1 MTKPRPHVSVIVP
14 AYNAAGY
21 IAASMASVLMQTERR
36 LELIVVDDCSTDS
49 TAEQIR
55 GVMMS
60 DPRIRIARTARN
72 GGPSL
77 ARNTGLD
84 LARGEWI
91 ALLDADD
98 TLDPNR
104 LTVLLDL
111 AERHG
116 ADMAAD
122 NILLVQ
128 EGGAAAPSRMIPDE
142 LLPGEH
148 HLSLAEFILRNVGT
162 PQHPRV
168 SYGFLKP
175 IIRRDF
181 LERHAIR
188 YDEQVRFAEDF
199 ALYTQCLRL
208 GARWWLTP
216 GAMYNYLVRTNSLTE
231 VQSAADLDRLRS
243 HQRSLLK
250 QEEVR
255 SDPQLTHAI
264 KTHLDVIDRD
274 YYYRAFTDAVK
285 DGQLCAAA
293 NTFFSG
299 PRSVRMIIGESFRQ
313 TPMIVA
319 KALRGGYRPFAQ
331 RSV

>member
-1 MTKPRPHVSVIVP
+1 MTEPRPHVSVIVP

-21 IAASMASVLMQTERR
+21 IAVSLASVLMQTERR

-55 GVMMS
+55 AVMAS
-60 DPRIRIARTARN
+60 DPRIRMAQTPRN

-98 TLDPNR
+98 TLDQNR
-104 LTVLLDL
+104 LAALLDL
-111 AERHG
+111 AERRG

-122 NILLVQ
+122 NILLVH
-128 EGGAAAPSRMIPDE
+128 EGGAVAPSRMIPDE
-142 LLPGEH
+142 FLASEH

-162 PQHPRV
+162 PQYPRV

-188 YDEQVRFAEDF
+188 YDEHVRFAEDF
-199 ALYTQCLRL
+199 TIYVQCLRL
-208 GARWWLTP
+208 GASWWLTP
-216 GAMYNYLVRTNSLTE
+216 EAMYNYLVRTNSLTE
-231 VQSAADLDRLRS
+231 VQSAADLDHLRRR
-243 HQRSLLK
+243 QRSLLD

-264 KTHLDVIDRD
+264 KRHLDVIDRD

-285 DGQLCAAA
+285 DGQFGAAA
-293 NTFFSG
+293 NILFSC
-299 PRSVRMIIGESFRQ
+299 PRSVRLIIRESSRQIPIIG
-313 TPMIVA
+313 A
-319 KALRGGYRPFAQ
+319 KALKGGYLPSAQ
-331 RSV
+331 RAV